1 MIRSAGRYLLPTVF
15 SFQKQYWLTKLL
27 AVLTQLCHF
36 VVVRVY
42 NLFTYGQQND
52 CPNPPGNCPTARN

>member
-27 AVLTQLCHF
+27 AVLT
-36 VVVRVY
+36 
-42 NLFTYGQQND
+42 
-52 CPNPPGNCPTARN
+52 